1 MATEFQFLLNPKAA
15 RLHACS
21 AVLSGYTNGKGPD
34 YRVERYRTTLTIKAV
49 TRGEALY
56 QVGRGR
62 YRVTEET
69 FLILNDG
76 QEYGLEIDGQSR
88 TQTLCPFFERG
99 LVEHVADS
107 MTTPIARQ
115 LDEIEVC
122 SPSLV
127 FPERLY
133 PRTGPVALALR
144 ELHLNLQ
151 SQFADRTWLEDAFF
165 GLARALVCL
174 QGHIERE
181 VADFPGIRPATR
193 MELYKRLHRGRD
205 FLSSCYDEPLTVARV
220 AHVACLSPYH
230 FHRMFKLAFDETPM
244 EFLQA
249 RRLERARMLL
259 IRTDLPITAIALSV
273 GFESPSAFSWL
284 FRKRFGLSPR
294 TFRARGVT
302 GPNSQ
307 H

>member
-1 MATEFQFLLNPKAA
+1 MATEFQFLLNPNAT
-15 RLHACS
+15 RLQACS
-21 AVLSGYTNGKGPD
+21 AVLSGYTNGSGPD

-56 QVGRGR
+56 QVNRGR
-62 YRVTEET
+62 YRVTEKT

-76 QEYGLEIDGQSR
+76 QEYGLEIDGRSK

-107 MTTPIARQ
+107 MTTPITRQ
-115 LDEIEVC
+115 LDEIEVP

-133 PRTGPVALALR
+133 PRTGQVADALR
-144 ELHLNLQ
+144 ELQLHLQAQHLD
-151 SQFADRTWLEDAFF
+151 AAWLENAFF
-165 GLARALVCL
+165 GLAGALVQL
-174 QGHIERE
+174 QRGIQGE
-181 VADFPGIRPATR
+181 VADFPAVRPATR
-193 MELYKRLHRGRD
+193 LELYKRLHRGRD

-230 FHRMFKLAFDETPM
+230 FHRMFKLAFGETPM

-249 RRLERARMLL
+249 CRLERARTLL
-259 IRTDLPITAIALSV
+259 TRTDLPITAVALSV

-294 TFRARGVT
+294 AFRARGRA

-307 H
+307 D